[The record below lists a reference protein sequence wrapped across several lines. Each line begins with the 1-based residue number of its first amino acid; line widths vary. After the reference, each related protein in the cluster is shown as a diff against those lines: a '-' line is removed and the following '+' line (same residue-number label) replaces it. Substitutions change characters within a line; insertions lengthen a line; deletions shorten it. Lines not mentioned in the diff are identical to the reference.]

1 VLKIDSVQFSK
12 QPVAVSE
19 AFLISIEVSEVK
31 ATWGDVKAKTWGEIK
46 SAGNWEKVKDKYF

>member
-1 VLKIDSVQFSK
+1 MLKIDSVQFGK

-19 AFLISIEVSEVK
+19 AFLLSVSVSEVK

-46 SAGNWEKVKDKYF
+46 SAGNWEKVRDKYF